1 MSYWPHE
8 LGFCLDVE
16 HHGLP
21 ACGAI
26 RICTMAGAEAL
37 AENGRMPDVN
47 ELKAEGLKCLARLAA
62 MNASLSAAKIEVVV
76 RPLRGARLANA

>member
-1 MSYWPHE
+1 
-8 LGFCLDVE
+8 
-16 HHGLP
+16 
-21 ACGAI
+21 
-26 RICTMAGAEAL
+26 MAGAEAF